1 MKGKPVGWKND
12 SYRHSLA
19 SHGIRTAGRRRV
31 MKRRVIPF
39 QYGETS
45 GAWQDEF
52 GIDLKRLGY
61 HYPEDWE
68 SDDVGLVIHNPLML
82 EDPDVISLLGEHG
95 ILTEDQQSPVTDRLG
110 KDYYVDER
118 SKQLRNVYNPHDII
132 SLGWYDNREIR
143 ETVNS
148 ALTHGMGMELT
159 VMKRGEVGT
168 VILEQHPNYRTALY
182 PDVYGRETPDWIFKD
197 LENILGS
204 GNVHTSADGVME
216 HIIAPIRGKGYTIYS
231 EED

>member
-1 MKGKPVGWKND
+1 
-12 SYRHSLA
+12 
-19 SHGIRTAGRRRV
+19 

-39 QYGETS
+39 PYGETS

-52 GIDLKRLGY
+52 GIDLRRLGY

-82 EDPDVISLLGEHG
+82 EDPDVISLLGRHG
-95 ILTEDQQSPVTDRLG
+95 ILTEDQQFLTTERLG
-110 KDYYVDER
+110 KDYYIDVR
-118 SKQLRNVYNPHDII
+118 WSQLRNVDDPHDII
-132 SLGWYDNREIR
+132 PLKWYDNREIR
-143 ETVNS
+143 ETVKS
-148 ALTHGMGMELT
+148 ALMHGMGMELT
-159 VMKRGEVGT
+159 VMKNGEVGT

-182 PDVYGRETPDWIFKD
+182 PDVFGRETPDWIFND

-204 GNVHTSADGVME
+204 GNIHTDADGVME
-216 HIIAPIRGKGYTIYS
+216 YIIAPIREKGYTIY

>member
-1 MKGKPVGWKND
+1 MKRKPEGWRNEPT
-12 SYRHSLA
+12 RHSLA
-19 SHGIRTAGRRRV
+19 RHGIRTREGHG
-31 MKRRVIPF
+31 
-39 QYGETS
+39 YGS
-45 GAWQDEF
+45 RGVRQLP
-52 GIDLKRLGY
+52 I
-61 HYPEDWE
+61 
-68 SDDVGLVIHNPLML
+68 
-82 EDPDVISLLGEHG
+82 
-95 ILTEDQQSPVTDRLG
+95 TDRLG

-118 SKQLRNVYNPHDII
+118 LKQLRNVDNPHDVVP
-132 SLGWYDNREIR
+132 LEWYDNREIR

-159 VMKRGEVGT
+159 VMKKGVVGT

-216 HIIAPIRGKGYTIYS
+216 DIIAPIRQKGYTIYS